1 MLSAFRQ
8 KREKNPPGKRPEDVP
23 QRPCDPNYNLHEKA
37 GGSPLPRFTASN
49 VRNTSVRGREACN
62 RRRKYSVP

>member
-1 MLSAFRQ
+1 MHFVRNTQ
-8 KREKNPPGKRPEDVP
+8 KNPPRKNVEDVP

-62 RRRKYSVP
+62 RRGKYSVP